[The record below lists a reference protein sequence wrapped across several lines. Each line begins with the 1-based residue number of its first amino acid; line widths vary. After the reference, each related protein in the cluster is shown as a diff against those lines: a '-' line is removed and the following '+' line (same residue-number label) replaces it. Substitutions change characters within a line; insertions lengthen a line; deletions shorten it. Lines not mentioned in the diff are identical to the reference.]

1 MAFRLITAS
10 AVAHGA
16 WNIYIL
22 QPEWLQ
28 AKGVLVTERPVR
40 VETLRNGP
48 GVRMTVRGKR
58 SKRWVATPF
67 EVRMEFERPTAE
79 DDVGEPLNKL
89 LVALPETPLRVGGY
103 ELTYRGT
110 AEGDMAVV
118 PPPLGRVEPPD
129 EYGASL
135 EVSRGEV
142 TYHLFLSR
150 PANGDAARL
159 FAMCGRSLMAPNPV
173 LPDYRQCEA
182 EVRRIATEFWKVE
195 FS

>member
-1 MAFRLITAS
+1 MAFRLSTAS

-40 VETLRNGP
+40 VETLKNGP
-48 GVRMTVRGKR
+48 GIRLTVRGKR

-67 EVRMEFERPTAE
+67 EVRVEFERPTAE

-89 LVALPETPLRVGGY
+89 LKALPETPVRVGGY
-103 ELTYRGT
+103 ELTYRGA
-110 AEGDMAVV
+110 AEADMAVV
-118 PPPLGRVEPPD
+118 PQPPGRGEPPD

-135 EVSRGEV
+135 EVTRGEV

-150 PANGDAARL
+150 PANGDPARL
-159 FAMCGRSLMAPNPV
+159 FAMCNRPLMNPNPA
-173 LPDYRQCEA
+173 LPDYRHCEA
-182 EVRRIATEFWKVE
+182 EARRIAAEYWTVE
-195 FS
+195 FL